1 MKKEPIEIG
10 LPDKF
15 EFTDYGH
22 FITIVRKWFGPKI
35 VYFSFFAIFWNSFLF
50 FYIQDLVHQR
60 FFVEAPLAG
69 KIDEIPVIHILFGI
83 ILTCYVIAGYLNKT
97 IIRVD
102 NENIRVKHRPIP
114 FFFGNKKL
122 DSSGINQLY
131 TKEKMGHGHNRNS
144 ITHYELRA
152 ITIDKGD
159 VKLLR
164 LDSPKQALF
173 VEKAIEKFLRIEDK
187 SVRGEIVVQ
196 IR

>member
-1 MKKEPIEIG
+1 MKKKPIEIG

-15 EFTDYGH
+15 EFTHYGH
-22 FITIVRKWFGPKI
+22 FIRIVRKWFGPKI
-35 VYFSFFAIFWNSFLF
+35 VYFSLFAILWNSFIF
-50 FYIQDLVHQR
+50 FYIQDLVQQC
-60 FFVEAPLAG
+60 FFVKAPSTA
-69 KIDEIPVIHILFGI
+69 KITFIPIAHILVGI
-83 ILTCYVIAGYLNKT
+83 ILTYYVIAGYLNKT
-97 IIRVD
+97 VIRVD

-122 DSSGINQLY
+122 DSSGIKQRY
-131 TKEKMGHGHNRNS
+131 SKEKMGYGQDRNN

-187 SVRGEIVVQ
+187 SVKGEVVV
-196 IR
+196 

>member
-15 EFTDYGH
+15 EFADYGH
-22 FITIVRKWFGPKI
+22 FIRIVRKWFGPKI
-35 VYFSFFAIFWNSFLF
+35 VYFTFFAILWNSGLF
-50 FYIQDLVHQR
+50 FYMQDLVDEC
-60 FFVEAPLAG
+60 FFVKAPLIG
-69 KIDEIPVIHILFGI
+69 KIGFIPAAHILGGI
-83 ILTCYVIAGYLNKT
+83 IITYYVLAGYLNKT
-97 IIRVD
+97 TIRVD
-102 NENIRVKHRPIP
+102 NENIRVKHSPLP

-122 DSSGINQLY
+122 DSSGIKQLY
-131 TKEKMGHGHNRNS
+131 SKEKMGHGQNKNS

-173 VEKAIEKFLRIEDK
+173 VEKVIEKFLRIEDK
-187 SVRGEIVVQ
+187 SVNGEVVV
-196 IR
+196 